1 MKGWYHWRPIN
12 PRLIEDLLKTESSDM
27 LTIDYLSV
35 IAKTSEERQLW
46 RLLLDSRRK
55 DYILLKQ
62 VYSLQTG
69 TSPEVDQEVFQKP
82 ESYEQGM
89 HAQIRQSGHR
99 LSLLEQ
105 AYQEA
110 GDERIRQVLQLL
122 IHQHRYEGMVFRR
135 LTALQ

>member
-1 MKGWYHWRPIN
+1 
-12 PRLIEDLLKTESSDM
+12 M

-55 DYILLKQ
+55 DYFLLKQ

-82 ESYEQGM
+82 ESYDRGM
-89 HAQIRQSGHR
+89 QAQIRQSEHR

-110 GDERIRQVLQLL
+110 SDEGVRQTLQLL
-122 IHQHRYEGMVFRR
+122 INQHQYEGMVLRR